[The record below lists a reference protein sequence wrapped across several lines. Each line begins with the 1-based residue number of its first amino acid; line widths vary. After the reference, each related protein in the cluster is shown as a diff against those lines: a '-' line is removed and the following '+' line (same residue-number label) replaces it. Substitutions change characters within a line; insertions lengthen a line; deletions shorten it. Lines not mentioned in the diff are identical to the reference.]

1 VPAVYRHN
9 PRAPNHLSNALRTT
23 TYRELSAHHFHSL
36 ATSKKAVK
44 MATNNMPKSILKKT
58 AYPAPASRTDGE
70 KTKAE
75 RDLEVAL
82 YHANLIQHQKDIGWE
97 ILESMEALIEYPLA
111 PPPYDAS
118 NPSPIDVRN
127 FKAMLQPYQ
136 PSDYDA
142 MIVERN
148 INDHCGY
155 ALCRNKNKK
164 DGVGGKFRII
174 GKKGQDFKVVERA
187 ELEKWCSKE
196 CARRALYVRVQLSES
211 PAWERNGYG
220 EASIDLL
227 DEPKSEE
234 DITEK
239 LGKMDLDKVE
249 DGVKRQDAMNLA
261 LERGDKTSSSRN
273 ALMEV
278 TIKENF
284 GKGPVQPPSLETS
297 ELSDRMDTLHL
308 GLEGHTTKFNGLG
321 EVQDGSDGD
330 DSDMDTDWR
339 L

>member
-1 VPAVYRHN
+1 
-9 PRAPNHLSNALRTT
+9 
-23 TYRELSAHHFHSL
+23 
-36 ATSKKAVK
+36 
-44 MATNNMPKSILKKT
+44 MPKSILKKT
-58 AYPAPASRTDGE
+58 TYPAPASRTDGE

-82 YHANLIQHQKDIGWE
+82 YHANLIQNQKDIGWE

-111 PPPYDAS
+111 PPPHDAS
-118 NPSPIDVRN
+118 NPSPIDAKN

-164 DGVGGKFRII
+164 DGVGGKFRIL
-174 GKKGQDFKVVERA
+174 GKKGKDFRVVERA
-187 ELEKWCSKE
+187 EVEKWCSQE

-220 EASIDLL
+220 EAPIDLL
-227 DEPKSEE
+227 DEPKSED
-234 DITEK
+234 DIAEK
-239 LGKMDLDKVE
+239 LGKMDLDKAD
-249 DGVKRQDAMNLA
+249 DGVKKKEATNLA
-261 LERGDKTSSSRN
+261 LERGDKGFTSRN
-273 ALMEV
+273 ALFEIN
-278 TIKENF
+278 IKENF
-284 GKGPVQPPSLETS
+284 EQGPVQPPSLDAT

-308 GLEGHTTKFNGLG
+308 GLEGHTTRFNGLG
-321 EVQDGSDGD
+321 ERQDGSDGE
-330 DSDMDTDWR
+330 DSDMDTDWK